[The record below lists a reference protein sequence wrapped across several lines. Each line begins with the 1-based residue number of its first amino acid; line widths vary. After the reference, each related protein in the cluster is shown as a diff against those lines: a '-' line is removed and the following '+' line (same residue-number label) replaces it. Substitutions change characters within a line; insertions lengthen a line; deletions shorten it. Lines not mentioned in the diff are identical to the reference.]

1 LDPFA
6 WLLLLQLAV
15 ASADEAVADRLN
27 RARERAAVFES
38 ARAAAAYEDVL
49 ALDPANADALIGA
62 CRAYNDLG
70 REATGDQAVAHLETA
85 LRHARRLQQQFPDRP
100 EGHFWVAA
108 TSGNLTVHRPAG
120 EKVRLSR
127 EVEKNARQ
135 AIAVDPCFAPAWAA
149 LGIYDRE
156 VAALPWF
163 VRAMAG
169 GFMGGLPGGS
179 LEESARKLE
188 KAAALDPASVYDHYE
203 LGLTYEKMKRTE
215 DAVEQFRLAVVLSA
229 TEAQEPA
236 AQADARERLF
246 RLSAPPR
253 QKH

>member
-1 LDPFA
+1 MDPFA

-15 ASADEAVADRLN
+15 ATTNDTVADRLD
-27 RARERAAVFES
+27 RAHELAAGFES
-38 ARAAAAYEDVL
+38 AAAAAAYEDVL
-49 ALDPANADALIGA
+49 GLDPANVDAQIGV

-70 REATGDQAVAHLETA
+70 REATGERAVAYLDTA
-85 LRHARRLQQQFPDRP
+85 LRHAQHLQQQVPDRP

-108 TSGNLTVHRPAG
+108 TSGNLTAHRPAG

-127 EVEKNARQ
+127 EVEKNARL
-135 AIAVDPCFAPAWAA
+135 AVAADPCFAPAWAA

-163 VRAMAG
+163 VRAVALSL
-169 GFMGGLPGGS
+169 MGGLPGGS

-188 KAAALDPASVYDHYE
+188 KAVALDPESVFDHYQ
-203 LGLTYEKMKRTE
+203 LGLTYEKMKRSEEAT
-215 DAVEQFRLAVVLSA
+215 EQFRLAIVLSA

-236 AQADARERLF
+236 AQADARERLAALTAD
-246 RLSAPPR
+246 RR
-253 QKH
+253 KR